1 MQFSNSS
8 ILPDTEK
15 YIFIPFPRFA
25 VQSIAIASVSLRV
38 QKSPLV
44 KLICAKESPGTA
56 ACPLFLRSYPF
67 REILFFSFSLIS
79 ETFGHFANSSIWSAV
94 HWLSSFV
101 QKNPQGLQR
110 VHYFFPR
117 ARLDLQFL
125 TICVHIGYICK
136 KIRLGAT
143 VIG

>member
-15 YIFIPFPRFA
+15 YIFVPFPRFA
-25 VQSIAIASVSLRV
+25 VQSIAIALVSLRV

-44 KLICAKESPGTA
+44 G
-56 ACPLFLRSYPF
+56 
-67 REILFFSFSLIS
+67 
-79 ETFGHFANSSIWSAV
+79 
-94 HWLSSFV
+94 SFV

-110 VHYFFPR
+110 VHYVFSC

-143 VIG
+143 VVG